1 MWGTD
6 SVDVWTIKS
15 ILSWTDGYFSQHN
28 IDSPR
33 LTAEILLAQ
42 VLGLRRLDLYL
53 QHDRPLEKQE
63 LTEFKALIRR
73 RITRE
78 PVAYIT
84 GRKGFFKDQ
93 FRVAPGVLIPRPDTE
108 TLVETAV
115 GVLSEMEACGKRGR
129 VIELGVGSGAV
140 IISIANACQGH
151 CYFGSD
157 LSGDALDVACAN
169 VNAFA
174 QTLISLFKGDWL
186 SAVVPQPLFDL
197 ILSNPPYIPSA
208 DIELLEPEVKDHEP
222 RGALDGGVD
231 GLDAVRAILAQAG
244 DRLLPSGRLILEI
257 GYDQKPLIKSLVKSF
272 AWVAELDFVK
282 DLAGHHRLA
291 VFKK

>member
-1 MWGTD
+1 M
-6 SVDVWTIKS
+6 DVWTIKS
-15 ILSWTDGYFSQHN
+15 ILSWTDTYFSQHG

-42 VLGLRRLDLYL
+42 VLGIRRLDLYL

-63 LTEFKALIRR
+63 LADFKVLIRR
-73 RITRE
+73 RIARE

-93 FRVAPGVLIPRPDTE
+93 FKVAPGVLIPRPDTE
-108 TLVETAV
+108 TLVETVVAI
-115 GVLSEMEACGKRGR
+115 LSEMAACGKQAR

-140 IISIANACQGH
+140 IISISNACQGH
-151 CYFGSD
+151 YYFGSD
-157 LSGDALDVACAN
+157 LSWDALAVACAN
-169 VNAFA
+169 IDAFA
-174 QTLISLFKGDWL
+174 QAPIPLFKSDWL
-186 SAVVPQPLFDL
+186 ASVSPRPMFDL

-208 DIELLEPEVKDHEP
+208 DIEFLEPEVKDHEP
-222 RGALDGGVD
+222 RRALDGGVD
-231 GLDAVRAILAQAG
+231 GLDAVRVILAQAG

-257 GYDQKPLIKSLVKSF
+257 GFDQRPLIKNLVKSF
-272 AWVAELDFVK
+272 AWVAELEFVK

>member
-1 MWGTD
+1 M
-6 SVDVWTIKS
+6 DVWTIKS
-15 ILSWTDGYFSQHN
+15 ILSWTDTYFSQHS

-63 LTEFKALIRR
+63 LSVFKLLIRR
-73 RITRE
+73 RIARE

-84 GRKGFFKDQ
+84 GRKGFYKEQFK
-93 FRVAPGVLIPRPDTE
+93 VAPGVLIPRPDTE

-115 GVLSEMEACGKRGR
+115 GILSEIKQCGRQAR
-129 VIELGVGSGAV
+129 VMELGVGSGAV
-140 IISIANACQGH
+140 IVSIANACDGH
-151 CYFGSD
+151 LYFGSD
-157 LSGDALDVACAN
+157 LSGDALGVAYAN
-169 VNAFA
+169 IKAFA
-174 QTLISLFKGDWL
+174 RTPVALFRGDWL
-186 SAVVPQPLFDL
+186 AAVRPRPMFDL

-208 DIELLEPEVKDHEP
+208 DIESLAPEIRDHEP
-222 RGALDGGVD
+222 LQALDGGVD

-244 DRLLPSGRLILEI
+244 DRLLSSGRLILEI
-257 GYDQKPLIKSLVKSF
+257 GFDQKPMVKNIAGGFS
-272 AWVAELDFVK
+272 WVAELDFIK

-291 VFKK
+291 VFKKIN

>member
-1 MWGTD
+1 M
-6 SVDVWTIKS
+6 DVWTIKS

>member
-1 MWGTD
+1 M
-6 SVDVWTIKS
+6 DVWTIKS

-53 QHDRPLEKQE
+53 QHDRPLEQQE
-63 LTEFKALIRR
+63 LTDFKALIRR

-78 PVAYIT
+78 PVAYII

-93 FRVAPGVLIPRPDTE
+93 FKVSPGVLIPRPDTE

-115 GVLSEMEACGKRGR
+115 GILLEMEACGKRAR

-140 IISIANACQGH
+140 IVSIANACQGH

-169 VNAFA
+169 VKAFA
-174 QTLISLFKGDWL
+174 QAPISLFKGDWL
-186 SAVVPQPLFDL
+186 SAVLPQSMFDL

-222 RGALDGGVD
+222 RRALDGGVD

-257 GYDQKPLIKSLVKSF
+257 GYDQKPLIKSLVKGF

-291 VFKK
+291 VFKKIN